1 MLHGMKGKKRV
12 EEQKRWTKLKNGFGW
27 RTTRKVK
34 YTCTF
39 TELKPDSSY
48 QTDRVGPEV
57 SQPISILTSQ
67 NISNISNISND
78 GGESGGARIESES
91 YQQEKVIISTGISR
105 EMGSQ

>member
-48 QTDRVGPEV
+48 QTNSVGPEV
-57 SQPISILTSQ
+57 SIPTSTSR
-67 NISNISNISND
+67 NISNISNILMD
-78 GGESGGARIESES
+78 ERGSGGARIESES
-91 YQQEKVIISTGISR
+91 IPASESFNQR
-105 EMGSQ
+105 